1 MDVPEIPDSPFESF
15 GQNGAANG
23 VNGDQR
29 PFTPPARPG
38 MSLTEYSAYTKTPV
52 SEKQDR
58 VKSVLPEDL
67 LLPDGTPDVRPRPVP
82 S

>member
-1 MDVPEIPDSPFESF
+1 MDVADIPDSPFESF
-15 GQNGAANG
+15 GQNGGVNG

-29 PFTPPARPG
+29 PFTPPSRPG
-38 MSLTEYSAYTKTPV
+38 MSLTEYSAYTQTPV

-58 VKSVLPEDL
+58 VRSVVPDDL
-67 LLPDGTPDVRPRPVP
+67 LLPDGTPDVRPSPVP